1 MAKSNSA
8 KKLFAAK
15 LSITTAV
22 SLAALKF
29 IVGIASGSMAVISS
43 AIDSMLD
50 ILMSGF
56 NYLAIRV
63 AEQPADE
70 DHAYGHG
77 KFETLAAMIQAL
89 IIGGSGVWIT
99 LESISRIIK
108 GQVPHQLGSG
118 IIVLIISVTA
128 SFLLSRYLVKVAKE
142 TDSPALKAD
151 SLHFSMDVYT
161 NLALCAGL
169 AVMHFFQ
176 INWLDGLLSLLVG
189 IYILSEAVKLAKK
202 AADDILD
209 KQIPEQERAI
219 IENIIE
225 AEGGGCWDCHDLR
238 TRKAGS
244 HRIIDFHLTVCKGM
258 TVEFS
263 HSITEMLEE
272 KINKEL
278 PRSDIT
284 IHIEPCEHSECP
296 TKGTKTVVEMIEDF
310 RNGRKDCPKN

>member
-8 KKLFAAK
+8 KKIFAAK
-15 LSITTAV
+15 LSISTAV
-22 SLAALKF
+22 SLAAVKF
-29 IVGIASGSMAVISS
+29 FVGIASGSMAVISS

-56 NYLAIRV
+56 NYLAIKV

-99 LESISRIIK
+99 LESISRIIQK
-108 GQVPHQLGSG
+108 QAPHKLGSG
-118 IIVLIISVTA
+118 IIVLVISVIA

-169 AVMHFFQ
+169 VVMHFFN
-176 INWLDGLLSLLVG
+176 IGWLDGLLSLLVG
-189 IYILSEAVKLAKK
+189 IYILSEAIKLVKK

-209 KQIPEQERAI
+209 KQIPEEERNI

-225 AEGGGCWDCHDLR
+225 TEGGGCWDCHDLR

-272 KINKEL
+272 KINSQL
-278 PRSDIT
+278 PHSDIT
-284 IHIEPCEHSECP
+284 IHIEPCEHTDCP
-296 TKGTKTVVEMIEDF
+296 SKTTKTVHQMIEELGV
-310 RNGRKDCPKN
+310 GRRDCPKN